1 MRLGPKGNI
10 MALKRE
16 QVDLLLTML
25 RQTREV
31 ELTCP
36 ECLDELDRYTQNILD
51 DEPLEGVLQRVREHL
66 EDCPCCTGQFKLVL
80 ATLRAIEE

>member
-1 MRLGPKGNI
+1 
-10 MALKRE
+10 MALNSE
-16 QVDLLLTML
+16 QVKQLLTML

-36 ECLDELDRYTQNILD
+36 ECLDELDKYTQSILD
-51 DEPLEGVLQRVREHL
+51 GQPLEGVLERVREHL

-80 ATLRAIEE
+80 ETLRAIEE

>member
-1 MRLGPKGNI
+1 
-10 MALKRE
+10 MALNSE
-16 QVDLLLTML
+16 QVDRLLTML

-36 ECLDELDRYTQNILD
+36 ECLDELDKYTQSILD
-51 DEPLEGVLQRVREHL
+51 GQPLEGVLERVREHL

-80 ATLRAIEE
+80 ETLKAIEE